1 MKKAE
6 YRNSTRSRKL
16 ICNALLELLNEK
28 PLEKITVTDI
38 ANRAD
43 LNRGTFYLHYDS
55 VNDVVSELQDELI
68 TQLDEYFANL
78 EIPISTDNIMP
89 IVAECLK
96 YIFDQNQSKYMAL
109 VYHSKLEF
117 VEKFCKSFQM
127 RLLNSPNSPKD
138 KDTIKELVVR
148 AFILA
153 HGIIGVSHAAARG
166 VLDISKE
173 SLIRNLDHLTADMKN
188 ISPPKN

>member
-1 MKKAE
+1 
-6 YRNSTRSRKL
+6 
-16 ICNALLELLNEK
+16 
-28 PLEKITVTDI
+28 
-38 ANRAD
+38 
-43 LNRGTFYLHYDS
+43 
-55 VNDVVSELQDELI
+55 
-68 TQLDEYFANL
+68 
-78 EIPISTDNIMP
+78 
-89 IVAECLK
+89 
-96 YIFDQNQSKYMAL
+96 
-109 VYHSKLEF
+109 
-117 VEKFCKSFQM
+117 M